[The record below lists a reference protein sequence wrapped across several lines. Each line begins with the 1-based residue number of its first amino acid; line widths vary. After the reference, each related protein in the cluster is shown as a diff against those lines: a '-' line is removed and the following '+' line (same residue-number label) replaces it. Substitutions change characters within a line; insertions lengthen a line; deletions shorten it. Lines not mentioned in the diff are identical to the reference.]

1 MIILKI
7 KPNQVLITEA
17 ACDKVQFYKNITRIE
32 PARK

>member
-17 ACDKVQFYKNITRIE
+17 ACGKAQFYKNITRIE
-32 PARK
+32 AARK